1 MAFDPSCPAREKR
14 NTAVANE
21 DARILVVDDEPAVM
35 EFLTRTLRAP
45 SRRVRGCLNAGA
57 ALESARK
64 EKPDLLIA
72 DLGLPGMDGIELSCR
87 LKAEDPDLEVILITG
102 DAIDWQ
108 RPQSMGAF
116 DWVAKPFQGPRLRW
130 VADQALERHRLR
142 RENRLLAAE
151 LALTPPPVVAGA
163 RTAACRHAVNQAHRF
178 ALSSENLMW
187 ISGEIGVGKRSLS
200 RWIHDCGVSASE
212 PLLQVDAK
220 SVPVERIETLQ
231 AGTLVLTD
239 AESLSL
245 AAGESLLR
253 RMNERSPNKL
263 GSGPKIIFLTKD
275 SELPW
280 GKAGSLLRG
289 LALWLESNHIA
300 IPPLRQRQEDL
311 FPLLAFW
318 LRDGA
323 RKQNQ
328 AMPKIE
334 LPALRL
340 LEHYAWPENAGEVR
354 WVMQD
359 ALALSRERSEIAISG
374 DTVRTVLEK
383 RSRTWFDLSQPPSQT
398 LEALERQV
406 MLATL
411 QANAGDKGAT
421 ARQLGIS
428 LRTLYRKL
436 KREASLP
443 AD

>member
-1 MAFDPSCPAREKR
+1 M
-14 NTAVANE
+14 ANE
-21 DARILVVDDEPAVM
+21 EARILVVDDEPAVM

-72 DLGLPGMDGIELSCR
+72 DLGLPGMDGMELSRR
-87 LKAEDPDLEVILITG
+87 LKAEDPELEVILITG
-102 DAIDWQ
+102 DAMDWQ
-108 RPQSMGAF
+108 RPQSIGVF

-130 VADQALERHRLR
+130 VADHALERHRLR

-163 RTAACRHAVNQAHRF
+163 RSSSCRHAVKQAHRF
-178 ALSSENLMW
+178 ALSSENLLW
-187 ISGEIGVGKRSLS
+187 ISGETGVGKRSLA
-200 RWIHDCGVSASE
+200 RWIHDCGVSAAE

-220 SVPVERIETLQ
+220 SVPVERIESLQ
-231 AGTLVLTD
+231 SGTLVLTD
-239 AESLSL
+239 AEALSL
-245 AAGESLLR
+245 PVGESLLR

-263 GSGPKIIFLTKD
+263 GPGPKIIFLTMA

-280 GKAGSLLRG
+280 GRAGSLLRG
-289 LALWLESNHIA
+289 LALWLESNHVA

-311 FPLLAFW
+311 FPLIAYW

-354 WVMQD
+354 WVIQD
-359 ALALSRERSEIAISG
+359 ALALSREREEEAISG
-374 DTVRTVLEK
+374 EAIRAVLEK
-383 RSRTWFDLSQPPSQT
+383 RSRTWFDLSQPHSQT

-406 MLATL
+406 LLATL

-436 KREASLP
+436 KREAESQAP
-443 AD
+443 